1 MKHVK
6 TTDDG
11 ELGQREPYKCIISR
25 NNCNN
30 INPLILKFLVLLNKR
45 RQMLNLTSRRKSP
58 RNSKQNYLLPFEFL
72 KSAESTDT
80 HRQSAPIV
88 GYSCTENT
96 DWRDYLMSI
105 VIFGSPASDDV
116 GCFGCV
122 RDIFEGNRGKRIADF
137 QSHFQSCLLFG
148 KDGLCFL

>member
-1 MKHVK
+1 MKGKRWRNCKKRGSRILRMKHVK

-25 NNCNN
+25 NDSNN

-58 RNSKQNYLLPFEFL
+58 RNSKHNYLLPFEFL
-72 KSAESTDT
+72 KSARSTDT
-80 HRQSAPIV
+80 HEQSAP
-88 GYSCTENT
+88 SRDTRARKT
-96 DWRDYLMSI
+96 RDWRDYLMSI
-105 VIFGSPASDDV
+105 VIFGSPAGDDV

-122 RDIFEGNRGKRIADF
+122 RDIFEG
-137 QSHFQSCLLFG
+137 H
-148 KDGLCFL
+148 